1 MKQRPRHSFS
11 KKWTALTFLPFL
23 LSSCGN
29 IPVGNVRFD
38 YQSSKGDFNTD
49 LFFADDY
56 FSKPSTEYNP
66 SLATASLSF
75 AMASF
80 ASIKESNITK
90 LTRYVN
96 IENLLGNVGFKD
108 FVANG
113 DYHKKSGTDTI
124 GLVFAHKEI
133 DGTPLVYVG
142 IRGAGYEAE
151 WASNLTIA
159 DPSDGKLREDGFHFG
174 FRKAADQ
181 FISELKDYLSSK
193 NIKGDIKLWTSGYSR
208 AGATANIASGLID
221 QSIENGTKILGE
233 EVNLKKENFYSYC
246 FEPPMGAP
254 MKEDAQGFLLA
265 RKDTYSNIFN
275 HVNFNDLVPLVAM
288 KEVEFTR
295 FGNDRYFPDRVS
307 YLNPSKEK
315 SDMKRILESLPNY
328 KLSFVNGYPIDN
340 FRVKTLKGLKLIDDP
355 NALSWTEGLYLREF
369 ISELT
374 KFGLGASSREKAME
388 AKTSYVE
395 KLQPAFRTI
404 FDIIYRSG
412 NFKGSL
418 IDLGVSM
425 INDIISIF
433 DLDTLINDFFVAE
446 QRKYLVQDLTVI
458 VNRGLEKFGIM
469 FPLEE
474 VKPKVQAFIK
484 MLADFGGDV
493 ITKGLFQI
501 IFTLFSKANLSC
513 LGTGHYPELCLAE
526 IRALDPNYVNE
537 PFKNTNPDGKY
548 FTVSLPDQN
557 AKMSIFEGGHE
568 IVNVDN
574 GVVYVADVPTRI
586 DVTGVDAILPYGPQY
601 EVKVFTDSEVD
612 VTLCDYHYYDFYLDV
627 DVCSQ
632 KTFTLS

>member
-1 MKQRPRHSFS
+1 
-11 KKWTALTFLPFL
+11 
-23 LSSCGN
+23 
-29 IPVGNVRFD
+29 
-38 YQSSKGDFNTD
+38 
-49 LFFADDY
+49 
-56 FSKPSTEYNP
+56 
-66 SLATASLSF
+66 
-75 AMASF
+75 
-80 ASIKESNITK
+80 
-90 LTRYVN
+90 
-96 IENLLGNVGFKD
+96 
-108 FVANG
+108 
-113 DYHKKSGTDTI
+113 
-124 GLVFAHKEI
+124 
-133 DGTPLVYVG
+133 
-142 IRGAGYEAE
+142 
-151 WASNLTIA
+151 
-159 DPSDGKLREDGFHFG
+159 
-174 FRKAADQ
+174 
-181 FISELKDYLSSK
+181 
-193 NIKGDIKLWTSGYSR
+193 
-208 AGATANIASGLID
+208 
-221 QSIENGTKILGE
+221 
-233 EVNLKKENFYSYC
+233 
-246 FEPPMGAP
+246 
-254 MKEDAQGFLLA
+254 
-265 RKDTYSNIFN
+265 
-275 HVNFNDLVPLVAM
+275 
-288 KEVEFTR
+288 
-295 FGNDRYFPDRVS
+295 
-307 YLNPSKEK
+307 
-315 SDMKRILESLPNY
+315 
-328 KLSFVNGYPIDN
+328 
-340 FRVKTLKGLKLIDDP
+340 
-355 NALSWTEGLYLREF
+355 
-369 ISELT
+369 
-374 KFGLGASSREKAME
+374 ME

-586 DVTGVDAILPYGPQY
+586 DVSGVDAILPYGPQY